1 MVVQP
6 GVETSEEAGW
16 ETIARDLGMEAG
28 GDDLIASLNPEVVVH
43 LAAQSSAGQ
52 ALRSAE
58 STWRTNI
65 VGALN
70 LAGGIARHGSHTRLV
85 LFTSTGEVYGSSCLA
100 GPASEDTPAAPN
112 NSYAVSKLAGE
123 RIFQDLLPPE
133 IRLIVTRAFNHSG
146 AGQDERFVLPSFAAQ
161 IARAERGTSPATISV
176 GNLAAER
183 DFLHVMDVV
192 DAYGLLL
199 RSSESLPQRMVFNI
213 ASGEPRRLDALLEL
227 MLARTQRPITVAP
240 DASRMRP
247 SEIPNMTGD
256 ATRLRELTGWAPSRG
271 VESIVDDLLAA
282 ARARGED

>member
-100 GPASEDTPAAPN
+100 GPASEDTPARFAPPAE
-112 NSYAVSKLAGE
+112 STSTPKV
-123 RIFQDLLPPE
+123 
-133 IRLIVTRAFNHSG
+133 
-146 AGQDERFVLPSFAAQ
+146 PS
-161 IARAERGTSPATISV
+161 
-176 GNLAAER
+176 
-183 DFLHVMDVV
+183 
-192 DAYGLLL
+192 
-199 RSSESLPQRMVFNI
+199 
-213 ASGEPRRLDALLEL
+213 RRLKVC
-227 MLARTQRPITVAP
+227 TTV
-240 DASRMRP
+240 RP
-247 SEIPNMTGD
+247 SSDMT
-256 ATRLRELTGWAPSRG
+256 A
-271 VESIVDDLLAA
+271 
-282 ARARGED
+282 